1 MHLNLLLRPYF
12 ITTSYST
19 CSQINFILYIK
30 KKEYAGFFNIFFDK
44 KNTIIKNQKA
54 RTTWPINEKKIMVL
68 HCGLGDSMIVFQV
81 LSYEMI

>member
-1 MHLNLLLRPYF
+1 MQVFLIYF
-12 ITTSYST
+12 LI
-19 CSQINFILYIK
+19 
-30 KKEYAGFFNIFFDK
+30 K

-54 RTTWPINEKKIMVL
+54 RTTWPINEKKILVL

>member
-1 MHLNLLLRPYF
+1 MQVFLIYF
-12 ITTSYST
+12 LI
-19 CSQINFILYIK
+19 
-30 KKEYAGFFNIFFDK
+30 K